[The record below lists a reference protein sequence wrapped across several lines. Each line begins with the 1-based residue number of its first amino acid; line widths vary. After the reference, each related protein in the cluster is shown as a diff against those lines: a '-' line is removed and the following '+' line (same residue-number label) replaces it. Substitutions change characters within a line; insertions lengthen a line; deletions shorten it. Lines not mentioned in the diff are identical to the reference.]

1 LQNTFIIWHGHCYL
15 YLQNLTRNKE
25 KKMKKILLAIG
36 FTLFTLVIS
45 TNLMAFEYGRGR
57 AHMMPER
64 GRQQEGLYAL
74 YGKLNLSADQKAK
87 IEALR
92 NAHLRDIKPLQDQMF
107 SKRGDLK
114 LLWLQANPD
123 KEKILAVQRD
133 IRATRDKIEDKAVAH
148 RVDVF
153 TVLTP
158 EQQEK
163 ARAFIGGHTPGAGM
177 GEGWGQRGMGP
188 GAGPGSGP
196 GSGMM
201 TGPCQGCN

>member
-1 LQNTFIIWHGHCYL
+1 M
-15 YLQNLTRNKE
+15 
-25 KKMKKILLAIG
+25 MKKLLLAIG
-36 FTLFTLVIS
+36 SILFALVIS

-64 GRQQEGLYAL
+64 GRQHEGIYAL
-74 YGKLNLSADQKAK
+74 YGKLNLTADQKTR

-114 LLWLQANPD
+114 LLWLQTNPD

-133 IRATRDKIEDKAVAH
+133 IRAIRDKIEDKAVAH

-163 ARAFIGGHTPGAGM
+163 ARAFLLGGHGPSPGM
-177 GEGWGQRGMGP
+177 GDGRGERGMMGP
-188 GAGPGSGP
+188 GAG
-196 GSGMM
+196 MM
-201 TGPCQGCN
+201 SGPCQGCN

>member
-1 LQNTFIIWHGHCYL
+1 
-15 YLQNLTRNKE
+15 
-25 KKMKKILLAIG
+25 MKKLLMTIGFILL
-36 FTLFTLVIS
+36 TLVVS
-45 TNLMAFEYGRGR
+45 TNLMAWEYGRGR
-57 AHMMPER
+57 AHMMER
-64 GRQQEGLYAL
+64 GRPQEGLYAL
-74 YGKLNLSADQKAK
+74 YGKLNLTAEQKTR
-87 IEALR
+87 IETLR

-114 LLWLQANPD
+114 LLWLQTNPD

-163 ARAFIGGHTPGAGM
+163 ARAFIGSHGPGPGM
-177 GEGWGQRGMGP
+177 GERGMMGP
-188 GAGPGSGP
+188 GAG
-196 GSGMM
+196 MM
-201 TGPCQGCN
+201 GAPCQGCN